1 MVKGKKDGGK
11 GMKTKVLLIVTVI
24 ALSFCGLANAGTLS
38 NWGPTG
44 VSEIPNAYVLSFGVG
59 IGPNIGFYGEHTL
72 TRIPITLGLGV
83 GLEIGITGASLSSE
97 TEVIPIFHAK
107 WNIIEEKPL
116 LPGISIGGLFDVNN
130 VLGANTFYLVLSK
143 EVGNLKG
150 HIGVGSGIYE
160 GIFGALEFK
169 LTDKMDLIGFYK
181 SEKIGVALNINIL
194 SFLNATI
201 TYHEGFIGQIG
212 ASISL

>member
-1 MVKGKKDGGK
+1 
-11 GMKTKVLLIVTVI
+11 MKIKVLLLTIVI
-24 ALSFCGLANAGTLS
+24 ILSFCSLANAGTLS

-44 VSEIPNAYVLSFGVG
+44 ISEIPTADVLSFGVG
-59 IGPNIGFYGEHTL
+59 IGPNIGFYGEETL
-72 TRIPITLGLGV
+72 TRIPITLGLGI
-83 GLEIGITGASLSSE
+83 GLEIGITGVSLPSK
-97 TEVIPIFHAK
+97 TEVTPIFHAK
-107 WNIIEEKPL
+107 WNITEEKTL

-130 VLGANTFYLVLSK
+130 VLGENTFYLVLSK

-150 HIGVGSGIYE
+150 NIGAGSGIYR

-169 LTDKMDLIGFYK
+169 LTDKIDLIGFYK
-181 SEKIGVALNINIL
+181 SEKVGVALNINML
-194 SFLNATI
+194 SFLNVTI